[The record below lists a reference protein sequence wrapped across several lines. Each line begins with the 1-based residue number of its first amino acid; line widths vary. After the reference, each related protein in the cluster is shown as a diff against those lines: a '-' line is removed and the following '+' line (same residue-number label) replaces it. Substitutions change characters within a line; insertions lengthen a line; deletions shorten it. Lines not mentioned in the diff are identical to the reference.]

1 MDVYTAIRGR
11 RSITG
16 LTEDAPSR
24 EAIDRIIQA
33 SVWAPNHHLTE
44 PWRFH
49 VLRGAARD
57 AMGAMV
63 ADRLE
68 SELDPNDPA
77 SAPSIRSARV
87 RLRRSPVV
95 IVVSQVWSDDPV
107 TNLEDYA
114 SVCCATQNLMLAAHM
129 LKVSPPSGEP
139 ARCATL
145 RPARTSWAWTGR
157 TASSGTSI
165 SDIRRPRLGQI
176 GVRGS
181 RRRSSGLD
189 GTTMPDGARP
199 LLGRPTHAPR

>member
-16 LTEDAPSR
+16 LTDDVPDRA
-24 EAIDRIIQA
+24 ALDRIIQA

-49 VLRGAARD
+49 VLCGAARD
-57 AMGAMV
+57 EMGAMV

-68 SELDPNDPA
+68 AELDPDDPA

-114 SVCCATQNLMLAAHM
+114 SVCCATQNLMLAAHAEG
-129 LKVSPPSGEP
+129 LATKWRTGEMCDF
-139 ARCATL
+139 AACKDFL
-145 RPARTSWAWTGR
+145 
-157 TASSGTSI
+157 
-165 SDIRRPRLGQI
+165 
-176 GVRGS
+176 
-181 RRRSSGLD
+181 GLD
-189 GTTMPDGARP
+189 QKDRIVGYIYLGHPSPGVGPDRRERQPAQVAWFGWDDEA
-199 LLGRPTHAPR
+199 

>member
-16 LTEDAPSR
+16 LTDDVPDR
-24 EAIDRIIQA
+24 EVLDRIIQA

-49 VLRGAARD
+49 VLCGKARD
-57 AMGAMV
+57 EMGAMV

-68 SELDPNDPA
+68 SELDPDDPA

-114 SVCCATQNLMLAAHM
+114 SVCCATQNLMLAAHAEG
-129 LKVSPPSGEP
+129 LATKWRTGEMCDF
-139 ARCATL
+139 A
-145 RPARTSWAWTGR
+145 
-157 TASSGTSI
+157 ASKDFLGLDQKDRI
-165 SDIRRPRLGQI
+165 VGYIYLGQPSPAI
-176 GVRGS
+176 GPD
-181 RRRSSGLD
+181 RRERQ
-189 GTTMPDGARP
+189 PAHVEW
-199 LLGRPTHAPR
+199 LGWDDAD